1 MWLLG
6 NIGSSWT
13 VGLDDLK
20 AFSNLNGS
28 MICIYINILQINIA
42 DQDFFCRYLCKCT
55 DLVGLCV
62 PQSAELC
69 LCWYLNLASLLT
81 HN

>member
-42 DQDFFCRYLCKCT
+42 DQDFFCRHLF
-55 DLVGLCV
+55 V
-62 PQSAELC
+62 
-69 LCWYLNLASLLT
+69 
-81 HN
+81 